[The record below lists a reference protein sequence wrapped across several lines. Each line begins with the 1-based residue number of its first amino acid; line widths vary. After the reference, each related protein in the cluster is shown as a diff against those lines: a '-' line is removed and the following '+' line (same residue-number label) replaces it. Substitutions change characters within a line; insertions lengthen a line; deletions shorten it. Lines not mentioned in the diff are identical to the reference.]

1 MPHPSDHPPNLEGPI
16 TSGRTRAP
24 KAQDRTPRR
33 LSSTDREKSI
43 VTAAVAF
50 FADHGFEG
58 QTRELAAT
66 LGITQP
72 LLYRY
77 FPSKEALIERVYQ
90 EVFVGRWDPFWE
102 DLIADRSIPLEE
114 RLSRFYQSY
123 ARIILTPEWV
133 RLFMFAG
140 LKGLDFNGRY
150 LRLLRERIFERIV
163 EELRIAFGR
172 PPVAK
177 VPVSNLEIEM
187 IWALHASIFYLGVRH
202 FIYRMPFDTS
212 VQDIIDAQVR
222 TLLGGIAA
230 TLPNEEAPRPD
241 ATGA

>member
-1 MPHPSDHPPNLEGPI
+1 MPHPSDHTPNLEGPI
-16 TSGRTRAP
+16 TSGRTRTP
-24 KAQDRTPRR
+24 KAQDRIPRR
-33 LSSTDREKSI
+33 LSSADREKSI

-102 DLIADRSIPLEE
+102 DLLADRSIPLEE

-187 IWALHASIFYLGVRH
+187 IWALHAAIFYLGVRH

>member
-1 MPHPSDHPPNLEGPI
+1 MPRLPEHATDFGGSI
-16 TSGRTRAP
+16 TRAGTRP
-24 KAQDRTPRR
+24 PGARAGHSRR
-33 LSSTDREKSI
+33 LSSADREKSI
-43 VTAAVAF
+43 VAAAVAF
-50 FADHGFEG
+50 FAEHGFEG
-58 QTRELAAT
+58 QTRELAAI

-102 DLIADRSIPLEE
+102 ELLADRSVPLEE
-114 RLSRFYQSY
+114 RLNRFYRSY

-150 LRLLRERIFERIV
+150 LRLLRERIFERIIA
-163 EELRIAFGR
+163 ELRLVYRR
-172 PPVAK
+172 PTVAE

-187 IWALHASIFYLGVRH
+187 IWALHAAIFYLGVRQ
-202 FIYRMPFDTS
+202 FIYRMPLDTS
-212 VQDIIDAQVR
+212 VQDVIGAQVQ
-222 TLLGGIAA
+222 TLLRGIGSVLQA
-230 TLPNEEAPRPD
+230 D
-241 ATGA
+241 VDS